1 MHTYIKYI
9 NNRDLLY
16 NTENY
21 IQYLVMTYNGKEY
34 VCICMNEKEYICI
47 IESLAVH
54 LNLM

>member
-16 NTENY
+16 STENY